1 MSKLPELDG
10 DIVIYGHGPEVEELM
25 HELRSRELPTLLME
39 EDEAVARKLLERGER
54 VVHATLAEDGLD
66 LRTLVGARALVVN
79 GEDEANAMLALGAR
93 EQGFAGPIVAMIS
106 NPNRRAPMLLAGAN
120 AAFTPNHVLAAA
132 IAVRASVRIAPRVAG
147 MHALREFLEIAE
159 IRIHGASSL
168 AGKTLAESA
177 IQARTGVN
185 IVAQWVDDALASP
198 PSADSLLEPGMML
211 LAAGSPDSI
220 RKLSDVARPITDKG
234 TLVVLG
240 CGNLGRK
247 LVEIF
252 TDAGEEFCVVDGAEG
267 AGIDVVGD
275 VLDPRTL
282 ERAAVATA
290 RAVVITLGSDN
301 AALLATTVV
310 RDLAPDVPIIASAD
324 LAENVS
330 RIHRAGAD
338 FVLSITQVAGQ
349 LLTHHIL
356 HQSASHRSRIRIARF
371 GPGRLTGD
379 NPLASQIREGTGC
392 SVVAVERAGQVLTD
406 IPPSFALEADD
417 SMFVCGTPD
426 AFTRYDEQFPDSR

>member
-1 MSKLPELDG
+1 
-10 DIVIYGHGPEVEELM
+10 
-25 HELRSRELPTLLME
+25 
-39 EDEAVARKLLERGER
+39 
-54 VVHATLAEDGLD
+54 
-66 LRTLVGARALVVN
+66 
-79 GEDEANAMLALGAR
+79 
-93 EQGFAGPIVAMIS
+93 
-106 NPNRRAPMLLAGAN
+106 
-120 AAFTPNHVLAAA
+120 
-132 IAVRASVRIAPRVAG
+132 
-147 MHALREFLEIAE
+147 
-159 IRIHGASSL
+159 
-168 AGKTLAESA
+168 
-177 IQARTGVN
+177 
-185 IVAQWVDDALASP
+185 
-198 PSADSLLEPGMML
+198 ML